1 MKEKFLILAVTLSL
15 TSTANMPVWAAN
27 TGGTADSPAA
37 GDYAGEVVTGAAG
50 AVEKQSVTID
60 SNVTGTVYGGY
71 ISNSTNAD
79 NAGGNSVNIKNNVSI
94 GGGLY
99 GGYTRGTGAA
109 VENKLTISGDLT
121 VTGGIIGGLGK
132 MAAANVVEIGSSQ
145 TQVKLVLRVSAREQE
160 IQLIVLW
167 SIMF

>member
-94 GGGLY
+94 GGG
-99 GGYTRGTGAA
+99 GC
-109 VENKLTISGDLT
+109 T
-121 VTGGIIGGLGK
+121 VVIPG
-132 MAAANVVEIGSSQ
+132 E
-145 TQVKLVLRVSAREQE
+145 RVP
-160 IQLIVLW
+160 L
-167 SIMF
+167 